1 MYTFFEFEEDIFA
14 KISETHIKGGFEVN
28 KIIMYTIFQYQSSSL
43 STSIECIL
51 IFISI
56 LICFS
61 WVHLLLCRT
70 WI

>member
-14 KISETHIKGGFEVN
+14 KISETHIKVGFEVN
-28 KIIMYTIFQYQSSSL
+28 KNIMYAIFQYHSSSL
-43 STSIECIL
+43 STSMECIL

-61 WVHLLLCRT
+61 
-70 WI
+70 